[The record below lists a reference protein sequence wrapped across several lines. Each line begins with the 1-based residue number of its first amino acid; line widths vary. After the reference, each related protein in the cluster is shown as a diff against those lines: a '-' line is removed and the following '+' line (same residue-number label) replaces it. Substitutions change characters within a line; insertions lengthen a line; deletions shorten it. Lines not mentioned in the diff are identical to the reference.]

1 MGIVIKQSP
10 FFLLNPRSFVKM
22 NIYEYNSSTIN
33 EYLTEDCGF
42 ISSSIGSG
50 LDCGNINGLVKENQ
64 DFYTVTCSETLLP
77 FGTIKIKQNTKS
89 KFKKV
94 SSEFIRLE
102 NLNKKSIILYG
113 IIFTWYGYGTV
124 FELCNGLERQVVP
137 DVSGGG
143 IVR

>member
-1 MGIVIKQSP
+1 
-10 FFLLNPRSFVKM
+10 M

-33 EYLTEDCGF
+33 EYLTEDCGL
-42 ISSSIGSG
+42 ISSSVGSG
-50 LDCGNINGLVKENQ
+50 LDCGNVSGLVKETQ
-64 DFYTVTCSETLLP
+64 DFYVVTCFETLRP

-94 SSEFIRLE
+94 SSGFVKLE
-102 NLNKKSIILYG
+102 NLNKKSIIFYG
-113 IIFTWYGYGTV
+113 IVLTWYGYGTV
-124 FELCNGLERQVVP
+124 FEMCNGLERQVIP